1 MAIALPRLAC
11 RTNVTFS
18 RFLTRRSVKRARS
31 ARHAWSDCAHQIV
44 DTFSKQYSPT
54 IEDNFVN
61 TILKNIWDFFALLPL
76 RLGIE
81 QKSGWEIDFFSPVG
95 TLVPQSK
102 FSAFPFSN
110 VSLKW
115 YQILS
120 ILYFCFN
127 PLSTN
132 ITIQI
137 LYTLPE
143 RISWENLIKQRVFIS
158 WLFY

>member
-1 MAIALPRLAC
+1 MPPNFSRLRRQKAMALPRLAC

-61 TILKNIWDFFALLPL
+61 TILKNIWDFFPLLPL

-81 QKSGWEIDFFSPVG
+81 QNSGWEIDFF
-95 TLVPQSK
+95 
-102 FSAFPFSN
+102 
-110 VSLKW
+110 
-115 YQILS
+115 LS
-120 ILYFCFN
+120 CKDLRNSIKIFCFF
-127 PLSTN
+127 
-132 ITIQI
+132 I
-137 LYTLPE
+137 LQCVIEMTPDIEHTL
-143 RISWENLIKQRVFIS
+143 L
-158 WLFY
+158 LF